1 MTVSFSI
8 PGPLRPLT
16 GGQSQV
22 DVDTPGSTL
31 GDALDALFA
40 AYPGIQDRVLTE
52 QREIRQHVNIFVGNN
67 EARTMDGLATPVV
80 DGIEISILPAISG
93 G

>member
-1 MTVSFSI
+1 MRVRFSI
-8 PGPLRPLT
+8 PGPLRLLT

-31 GDALDALFA
+31 GDALDALFV

-52 QREIRQHVNIFVGNN
+52 QREIRQHVNIFIGNS
-67 EARTMDGLATPVV
+67 EARTLGGLATSLTVGME
-80 DGIEISILPAISG
+80 DSILPAISG